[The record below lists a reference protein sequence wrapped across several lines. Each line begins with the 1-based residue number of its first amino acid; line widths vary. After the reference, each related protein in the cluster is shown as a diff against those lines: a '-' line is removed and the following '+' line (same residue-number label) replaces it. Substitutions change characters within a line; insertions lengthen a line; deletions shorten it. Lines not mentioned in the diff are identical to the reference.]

1 MSLNTQI
8 EKEAFQLNEL
18 KMDIKN
24 YSLNINGQP
33 LKETIY
39 HLKNELLKSEVRKS
53 AEKISELLTEDFH
66 EISSS
71 GQLYFYNK
79 GDVYQDINDD
89 TELNWEI
96 IEFQIK
102 ELSEEYVLAIYKV
115 IKHNETEE
123 GKKYTYRSS
132 IWKCIKGKWK

>member
-39 HLKNELLKSEVRKS
+39 HLENELLKSEVRKS

-89 TELNWEI
+89 TELN
-96 IEFQIK
+96 
-102 ELSEEYVLAIYKV
+102 
-115 IKHNETEE
+115 
-123 GKKYTYRSS
+123 
-132 IWKCIKGKWK
+132 